1 MILQPRTYLF
11 VPGNRPDRFDKA
23 CASGAD
29 AVILDLEDA
38 VGVESKDTARQQIKE
53 WLEQGNQAYV
63 RINAA
68 NTAWFTDDCSL
79 LALEGVLG
87 VMLPKAERKE
97 DILELKKLKHK
108 DCRIVLLIE
117 TAQGIYR
124 APELAQVEGVS
135 RLAFGSV
142 DFQLDCSIPNSDFAL
157 NYARSALV
165 VASAVG
171 NLPSPIDGVSISL
184 DDTEVIHK
192 DTETSKAL
200 GFSAKLCIHPNQVGV
215 VNQAFLPTEEELERA
230 QKILAAVSSADDVNA
245 ARLDGKLLE
254 KPIVTWAER
263 VLALKEKRS

>member
-1 MILQPRTYLF
+1 
-11 VPGNRPDRFDKA
+11 
-23 CASGAD
+23 
-29 AVILDLEDA
+29 
-38 VGVESKDTARQQIKE
+38 
-53 WLEQGNQAYV
+53 
-63 RINAA
+63 NAA

-184 DDTEVIHK
+184 DDTEV
-192 DTETSKAL
+192 
-200 GFSAKLCIHPNQVGV
+200 
-215 VNQAFLPTEEELERA
+215 
-230 QKILAAVSSADDVNA
+230 
-245 ARLDGKLLE
+245 
-254 KPIVTWAER
+254 
-263 VLALKEKRS
+263 